1 MFNAR
6 LLFARHNLYPQESVS
21 REAARKE
28 AQIASSC
35 DECRTVGA
43 VRAREYRGG
52 DLLRRDGV
60 LFELT
65 LEGGLEWW
73 VSREPASGRWEG
85 RAEAWSRGA
94 PAALQGG
101 ELEEGGP
108 RSCSLAAPSLKRL
121 ATLHSPPGPDSGQRG
136 RGLPRHSARTPCT
149 PQPRHK
155 ASRAAEGPR
164 APESDGLMLN
174 WPSSAVHFA
183 SLSLCF
189 PFHKVGVETVWLTE
203 LVWGHMRCLVV
214 PGM

>member
-1 MFNAR
+1 M
-6 LLFARHNLYPQESVS
+6 
-21 REAARKE
+21 
-28 AQIASSC
+28 
-35 DECRTVGA
+35 
-43 VRAREYRGG
+43 
-52 DLLRRDGV
+52 

-65 LEGGLEWW
+65 LEGGLERP
-73 VSREPASGRWEG
+73 VSGEPASGRWEG

-101 ELEEGGP
+101 EREEEGP
-108 RSCSLAAPSLKRL
+108 RSCSLAAPSLKRP

-136 RGLPRHSARTPCT
+136 RGLPRHSACTPRT

-155 ASRAAEGPR
+155 ASGAAEGPR
-164 APESDGLMLN
+164 APESDGPMLN
-174 WPSSAVHFA
+174 SEVHFA

-189 PFHKVGVETVWLTE
+189 PLRKMGVETVWPTE